1 MPLQNL
7 VNLGLDDT
15 FSDQPMPR
23 LTRSSS
29 YFNPT
34 AKTLSLSSEQLAD
47 DNWPFDIW
55 SDAAPSKPQ
64 NPFRPDRSMSLTEN
78 SIPAF
83 GNKGKLTNEVPPP
96 PGFPPLPNQPT
107 LPSNRYK
114 TELCRSFQ
122 ENGSCK
128 YGNKCQFAHGEAE
141 LRSLYRHPKY
151 KTEACRTFYNFGY
164 CPYGTRCHFI
174 HEDKLSS
181 SVMGQKNTAPHGA
194 NPRFLRQSVSFAG
207 FLGARSSSPPSL
219 HEPQGFTRAPSVS
232 PPPADLLSPVFNDS
246 FQFGQSRASVGDIQ
260 NIPMIIE
267 PQQKT
272 ASRCVCGHGNNYPS
286 ALTKTFSLDD
296 HHHHGSAYFNQP
308 NNLQRFSSE
317 DSLSDHESYSS
328 SGSSS
333 SNSGSASPTF
343 DSAGGKRLTVF
354 ARLSV
359 SD

>member
-1 MPLQNL
+1 MSDILGDIILKNL
-7 VNLGLDDT
+7 VNLGLDET
-15 FSDQPMPR
+15 FNDHAQPMVPR
-23 LTRSSS
+23 LSRSSS
-29 YFNPT
+29 YFASTP
-34 AKTLSLSSEQLAD
+34 KPLSLSSEQLSD
-47 DNWPFDIW
+47 ENWTFDIW

-83 GNKGKLTNEVPPP
+83 GKAKPLEVPPP
-96 PGFPPLPNQPT
+96 PGFPPLSNQAT
-107 LPSNRYK
+107 VPSNRYK

-174 HEDKLSS
+174 HEEKLTSA
-181 SVMGQKNTAPHGA
+181 MNQKNQAHPSS

-207 FLGARSSSPPSL
+207 FLGSRSSSPPAL
-219 HEPQGFTRAPSVS
+219 HEPLGFTRAPSVS
-232 PPPADLLSPVFNDS
+232 PPPADLLSPVFNDT
-246 FQFGQSRASVGDIQ
+246 FKFGQSRASVGDIQ
-260 NIPMIIE
+260 NIPLIIE
-267 PQQKT
+267 PQKN
-272 ASRCVCGHGNNYPS
+272 SRCVCGHGNNIPS
-286 ALTKTFSLDD
+286 ALNKTFSLDD
-296 HHHHGSAYFNQP
+296 HNSAYFSQP
-308 NNLQRFSSE
+308 NLQRFSSE
-317 DSLSDHESYSS
+317 DSLSDRESYT
-328 SGSSS
+328 SSS
-333 SNSGSASPTF
+333 SNSGSTSPTF